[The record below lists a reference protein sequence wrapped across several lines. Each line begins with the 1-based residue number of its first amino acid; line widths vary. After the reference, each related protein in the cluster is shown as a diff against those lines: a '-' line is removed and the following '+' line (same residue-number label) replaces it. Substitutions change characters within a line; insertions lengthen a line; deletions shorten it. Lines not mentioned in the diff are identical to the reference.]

1 MHERHIVYVDYVSRS
16 YQIEKCRISSSTKS
30 KLIHLG
36 NRRSL
41 QLQKSLPKS
50 HCPESI
56 WRSCPKLIQTTKTP
70 RSSAVPM
77 SQKVLHLPWSSC
89 WWQKWKTQEPRRKKG
104 NNFGNNKNLKNCD
117 THMVFFCDLSWSCII
132 FVFSLGLSQVF
143 CWMWQAWWPF
153 RMRNRNRSSGARL
166 PGRQSSM
173 CFSCCTIWSFS
184 VAFLAHLQIL
194 GIYVEGTRT
203 CFRVGMK
210 NIFKS
215 FQAVAGLHHIQVK
228 PIECCNPLLHLS
240 QPDTIFTEVNPQ
252 RMYICHENIDII

>member
-16 YQIEKCRISSSTKS
+16 YQIEECRISSSTKS

-50 HCPESI
+50 HC
-56 WRSCPKLIQTTKTP
+56 RSEE
-70 RSSAVPM
+70 AV
-77 SQKVLHLPWSSC
+77 HWS
-89 WWQKWKTQEPRRKKG
+89 KRRKHQEVRQSRCRRRFSTYHDLVNLVVGDESGKH
-104 NNFGNNKNLKNCD
+104 KNQEERRVTISETKKTWRTVIL
-117 THMVFFCDLSWSCII
+117 TVFFCDLSWSCII

-153 RMRNRNRSSGARL
+153 RMRNRNRSSAARL

-173 CFSCCTIWSFS
+173 CFSCCTIWSFAFWYFIAS
-184 VAFLAHLQIL
+184 VFAFLAHLQIL

-203 CFRVGMK
+203 CFQSRNEK
-210 NIFKS
+210 YLQIFSSCCRPSSHPGETNRMLQSTPSPVPAWHHFHRGKS
-215 FQAVAGLHHIQVK
+215 
-228 PIECCNPLLHLS
+228 S
-240 QPDTIFTEVNPQ
+240 
-252 RMYICHENIDII
+252 